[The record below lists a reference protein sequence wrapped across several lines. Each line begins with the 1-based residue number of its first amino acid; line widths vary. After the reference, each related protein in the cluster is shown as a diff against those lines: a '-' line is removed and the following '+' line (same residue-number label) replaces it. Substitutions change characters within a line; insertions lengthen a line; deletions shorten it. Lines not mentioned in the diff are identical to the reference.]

1 MTTSITT
8 DSTGKKMEVSMTTF
22 RYGQQASNQ
31 IPIWLY
37 VTTIGMILLRMLFA
51 TQHPVRPLCD
61 ALNFTDT
68 SVNYTFTS
76 QL

>member
-1 MTTSITT
+1 
-8 DSTGKKMEVSMTTF
+8 MTTF
-22 RYGQQASNQ
+22 RYGQQASNL

-61 ALNFTDT
+61 ALELVDKRYWPIIT
-68 SVNYTFTS
+68 V
-76 QL
+76 